1 MWSRESSRRKNDFQI
16 HLAQKRIHLQH
27 AIILSL
33 GGIPMIYSGDEI
45 VSTNFYN
52 YLNES
57 DKNTITDGFI
67 AL

>member
-1 MWSRESSRRKNDFQI
+1 
-16 HLAQKRIHLQH
+16 
-27 AIILSL
+27 
-33 GGIPMIYSGDEI
+33 MIYSGDEI
-45 VSTNFYN
+45 ASTNFYN